1 MIHCQ
6 DPPSTTVRVLSNFGM
21 EAAGGDHVRVRSKF
35 IMLEDRP
42 GADRRV
48 YGGRYLHTL
57 RLDGAH
63 LKIVQK
69 CVRLTNCDQSF
80 PQLTQPF

>member
-1 MIHCQ
+1 
-6 DPPSTTVRVLSNFGM
+6 
-21 EAAGGDHVRVRSKF
+21 
-35 IMLEDRP
+35 MLEDRP

-57 RLDGAH
+57 RFDGTH